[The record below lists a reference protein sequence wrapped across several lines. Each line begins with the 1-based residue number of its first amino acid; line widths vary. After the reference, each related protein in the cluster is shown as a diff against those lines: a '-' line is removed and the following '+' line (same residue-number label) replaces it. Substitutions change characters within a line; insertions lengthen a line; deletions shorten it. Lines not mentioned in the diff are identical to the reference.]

1 MELID
6 RKVHKFTSN
15 DIVEGIKKHDSN
27 VLNFIYNKYFNEIRQ
42 YIFKN
47 KGGEE
52 DAKDIYQEVFI
63 RVFRSLKKFQFRSE
77 FSTWLYRITTNVC
90 LSFKKKQSRHHTVSI
105 NDDENENSEVHEIPD
120 GETSSP
126 EQYVS
131 SSEIS
136 SRINNA
142 LENLSQ
148 RQKMVFILKNYEGYK
163 IKEIAVMLDCGEGTV
178 KKYLFDANNKLRKYL
193 SEFE

>member
-1 MELID
+1 MTLSDTDLIVKAQRGDNSAFEELIYRYD
-6 RKVHKFTSN
+6 R
-15 DIVEGIKKHDSN
+15 N
-27 VLNFIYNKYFNEIRQ
+27 VLSLA
-42 YIFKN
+42 FKFVN
-47 KGGEE
+47 NRD

-63 RVFRSLKKFQFRSE
+63 RVFKSLKNFQFRSE

-105 NDDENENSEVHEIPD
+105 NDDDNESSEVHEIPD
-120 GETSSP
+120 NEGNSP
-126 EQYVS
+126 ERYVH

-136 SRINNA
+136 SRINGA

-163 IKEIAVMLDCGEGTV
+163 IKEIAVVLDCNEGTV

-193 SEFE
+193 SDFD